1 MLKILVCLAISLG
14 IVSCSQGL
22 NNGNIEKNL
31 EATDKIYGRCNN
43 PNRQFTEVEK
53 EICIAKV
60 RAAGPD
66 GEVGDPIN
74 LTDIIDRFNNPNK
87 NIVYAGS
94 NTNQFLW
101 NGSLSVLEAFPLITV
116 DSQGGFI
123 ASDWILDKNEPNKRC
138 QIKVN
143 VTSQDLISTGVK
155 TKIICQEQDNNQ
167 WYTND
172 EIFIEQEKKITLK
185 ILEIAQELSNI
196 EDLS

>member
-1 MLKILVCLAISLG
+1 MLKILVSLLVALT
-14 IVSCSQGL
+14 ITSCSQGL

-31 EATDKIYGRCNN
+31 EATDKIFGRCNN

-66 GEVGDPIN
+66 GKVDDPIN
-74 LTDIIDRFNNPNK
+74 LTDIIDKFNNPEK
-87 NIVYAGS
+87 NVVYAGS
-94 NTNQFLW
+94 STNQYLW
-101 NGSLSVLEAFPLITV
+101 NGTLSVLEAYPLQTV

-123 ASDWILDKNEPNKRC
+123 ASEWILDKNEPNKRC

-143 VTSQDLISTGVK
+143 VTSIDLISTGVE

-167 WYTND
+167 WYPTG
-172 EIFIEQEKKITLK
+172 ETLTEQEKKITLK
-185 ILEIAQELSNI
+185 ILEKAQELSNI
-196 EDLS
+196 ENLS

>member
-1 MLKILVCLAISLG
+1 MLKILVSLVISLT
-14 IVSCSQGL
+14 ITSCSQGF

-43 PNRQFTEVEK
+43 PNRQFTEIEK
-53 EICIAKV
+53 EICVAKV

-74 LTDIIDRFNNPNK
+74 LTEIIDRFNNPEK
-87 NIVYAGS
+87 NLIYAGS
-94 NTNQFLW
+94 STNQFLW
-101 NGSLSVLEAFPLITV
+101 NGSLSVLEAYPLMTV

-123 ASDWILDKNEPNKRC
+123 ASEWILDKNEPNKRC

-143 VTSQDLISTGVK
+143 VASQELISTGVK
-155 TKIICQEQDNNQ
+155 TKIICQEQVNDQ
-167 WYTND
+167 WYPSD
-172 EIFIEQEKKITLK
+172 EILTEQEKKITLK